1 MIVVCDTS
9 PICYLLLIG
18 EIQLLP
24 QLYGQ
29 VLIPQVIQN
38 ELADE
43 RSPTVVQAW
52 ISQPPEWL
60 VIQTV
65 DVSAN
70 NELDILDPGER
81 AAIMLALAIGA
92 DLIVIDDLLARQMAS
107 SVHLRVTGL
116 LGVLDEAARQKLVDL
131 SEAIARL
138 QQNTFRASSKL
149 IQSLLQQRQAED
161 KL

>member
-24 QLYGQ
+24 QLYGK

-38 ELADE
+38 ELAND

-52 ISQPPEWL
+52 IIQPPEWL

-65 DVSAN
+65 DVASDGD
-70 NELDILDPGER
+70 LDNLDSGER
-81 AAIMLALAIGA
+81 DAIMLVAIKT
-92 DLIVIDDLLARQMAS
+92 DLIIVDDLLARQIAS
-107 SVHLRVTGL
+107 SLDLRVTGL
-116 LGVLDEAARQKLVDL
+116 LGVLNEASRQKLIDF
-131 SEAIARL
+131 SGAIARL
-138 QQNTFRASSKL
+138 QQTTFRASSKL

>member
-24 QLYGQ
+24 QLYGK

-43 RSPTVVQAW
+43 RSPSVVKAW

-65 DVSAN
+65 DVVSDGD
-70 NELDILDPGER
+70 LDNLDSGER
-81 AAIMLALAIGA
+81 DAIMLALVIEA
-92 DLIVIDDLLARQMAS
+92 DLIIVDDLLARQMAS
-107 SVHLRVTGL
+107 SLHLRVTGL
-116 LGVLDEAARQKLVDL
+116 LGVLNEAGRQKLVDFPK
-131 SEAIARL
+131 AIARL
-138 QQNTFRASSKL
+138 QQTTFRASSKL

>member
-18 EIQLLP
+18 EIELLP

-38 ELADE
+38 ELADK
-43 RSPTVVQAW
+43 RSPTVVQTW

-60 VIQTV
+60 VIQRV
-65 DVSAN
+65 DVVSN
-70 NELDILDPGER
+70 GDLDNLDLGER
-81 AAIMLALAIGA
+81 DAIMLVAIGA
-92 DLIVIDDLLARQMAS
+92 DLIIVDDLLARQMAS
-107 SVHLRVTGL
+107 SLNLRVTGL
-116 LGVLDEAARQKLVDL
+116 LGVLDKAGRQKLVNFP
-131 SEAIARL
+131 EAIARL
-138 QQNTFRASSKL
+138 QQTTFRASSKL
-149 IQSLLQQRQAED
+149 IQSLLQLRQAED

>member
-60 VIQTV
+60 VIQRI
-65 DVSAN
+65 DVASDGD
-70 NELDILDPGER
+70 LDNLDPGER
-81 AAIMLALAIGA
+81 DAIMLVAVGA
-92 DLIVIDDLLARQMAS
+92 DLIIIDDLLARQMAIS
-107 SVHLRVTGL
+107 LDLRVTGL
-116 LGVLDEAARQKLVDL
+116 LGVLNEANRQKLIDFPG
-131 SEAIARL
+131 AIARL
-138 QQNTFRASSKL
+138 QQTTFRASSKL
-149 IQSLLQQRQAED
+149 IQLLLQQPQAED

>member
-24 QLYGQ
+24 QLYGK

-43 RSPTVVQAW
+43 RSPSVVKAW

-65 DVSAN
+65 DVVSDGD
-70 NELDILDPGER
+70 LDNLDSGER
-81 AAIMLALAIGA
+81 DAIMLAL
-92 DLIVIDDLLARQMAS
+92 VI
-107 SVHLRVTGL
+107 
-116 LGVLDEAARQKLVDL
+116 
-131 SEAIARL
+131 
-138 QQNTFRASSKL
+138 NTPDR
-149 IQSLLQQRQAED
+149 I
-161 KL
+161 